1 MRVVEDWAADCAS
14 IASVRIQSW
23 DLSHHE
29 KPSVHKTAMKC
40 EIPYQGKT
48 LQHFATY
55 FLKLNNITSHTFT
68 LWIST
73 SADGGSKLPSKPIA

>member
-23 DLSHHE
+23 DPSHHE
-29 KPSVHKTAMKC
+29 KPSVHKTEMKC
-40 EIPYQGKT
+40 EIPYHGKT

-55 FLKLNNITSHTFT
+55 FC
-68 LWIST
+68 
-73 SADGGSKLPSKPIA
+73 